1 MAETGSAAPA
11 ASKMAV
17 KVKKRVPR
25 PPARRRV
32 ERPRRLCDI
41 SMEEAETM
49 RYVQSLL
56 PLFTAKRWLILPPL
70 HCGVERYIFL
80 MNQHDTPNILQQ
92 IRRDTLRI
100 KAYPPQPQ
108 LFTTP
113 YDVTEA
119 MLRQA
124 KNIALVNTKVRN
136 RMQTLARRWKTRRL
150 KQANT
155 EDLLT
160 GEEPKQCIRLRDYEN
175 RSEYVFEADT
185 IHKDMYERL
194 LHSYYTFPE
203 PQAPRN
209 PYTNELL
216 TFTQF
221 FNVMTQLYQVPG
233 KKVHWALDALFSC
246 SYDLPRFQNIMA
258 SRLRQSLIQ
267 RIMSNPTNEIGTEV
281 LADFIEDCFEA
292 TILITSEELIKNRIL
307 LYRWA
312 ARNLVTHPQVCRWRT
327 ACYTHQLQRINA
339 IPPTLQQK
347 DALNRDIA
355 RLILET
361 PHPDVKNSFDSSP
374 PPPAAPVAALND
386 EDSHAWEE
394 EFGINQIYIITSDT
408 TLFEIDG

>member
-1 MAETGSAAPA
+1 MAETSSAAA

-17 KVKKRVPR
+17 KVKKRVAR
-25 PPARRRV
+25 PPARRRP
-32 ERPRRLCDI
+32 EMPRRPSDL
-41 SMEEAETM
+41 SMEEAETI
-49 RYVQSLL
+49 RYVKSLL

-80 MNQHDTPNILQQ
+80 MNQHTIPSILQQ
-92 IRRDTLRI
+92 IRRDTVRI
-100 KAYPPQPQ
+100 QTFPPQSQ

-119 MLRQA
+119 MLKQA

-160 GEEPKQCIRLRDYEN
+160 GEQPKQCIRLRDYEN

-221 FNVMTQLYQVPG
+221 FNVMTQLYDVPG
-233 KKVHWALDALFSC
+233 KKIHWALDALFSC
-246 SYDLPRFQNIMA
+246 SYDMSRFQNIMA
-258 SRLRQSLIQ
+258 SRLRHSLIQ

-292 TILITSEELIKNRIL
+292 TILLTSEEVIEYRIR

-312 ARNLVTHPQVCRWRT
+312 ARNLATHHQLCRWRM
-327 ACYTHQLQRINA
+327 ACYKHQLQRINA
-339 IPPTLQQK
+339 IPPTLEQK
-347 DALNRDIA
+347 DGLNREIA
-355 RLILET
+355 RLIVET
-361 PHPDVKNSFDSSP
+361 PHPDVKKSFDSSA
-374 PPPAAPVAALND
+374 PPPAAAAALND
-386 EDSHAWEE
+386 EEDPHAWEE
-394 EFGINQIYIITSDT
+394 DFGLNQIYIIMTDTS
-408 TLFEIDG
+408 LFEIDG

>member
-1 MAETGSAAPA
+1 MAETSSAAA

-17 KVKKRVPR
+17 KVKKRVAR
-25 PPARRRV
+25 PPARRRA
-32 ERPRRLCDI
+32 EMPRRPSDL
-41 SMEEAETM
+41 SMEEAETI
-49 RYVQSLL
+49 RYVKSLL
-56 PLFTAKRWLILPPL
+56 PLFTAKRWLILPQL

-80 MNQHDTPNILQQ
+80 MNQHTTSSILQQ
-92 IRRDTLRI
+92 IRRDTVRI
-100 KAYPPQPQ
+100 QTFPPQSQ

-119 MLRQA
+119 MLKQA

-160 GEEPKQCIRLRDYEN
+160 GEQPKQCIRLRDYEN

-194 LHSYYTFPE
+194 LQSYYTFPE

-221 FNVMTQLYQVPG
+221 FNVMTQLYDVPG
-233 KKVHWALDALFSC
+233 KKIHWALDALFSC
-246 SYDLPRFQNIMA
+246 SYDMSRFQNMMA
-258 SRLRQSLIQ
+258 SRLRHSLIQ

-292 TILITSEELIKNRIL
+292 TILLTSEEVIEYRIR

-312 ARNLVTHPQVCRWRT
+312 ARNLATHHQLCRWRM
-327 ACYTHQLQRINA
+327 ACYKHQLQRINA
-339 IPPTLQQK
+339 IPPTLEQK
-347 DALNRDIA
+347 DGLNREIA
-355 RLILET
+355 RLIVET
-361 PHPDVKNSFDSSP
+361 PHPDVKKSFDSSA
-374 PPPAAPVAALND
+374 PPPAAAAALND
-386 EDSHAWEE
+386 EEDPHAWEE
-394 EFGINQIYIITSDT
+394 DFGLNQIYIIMTDTS
-408 TLFEIDG
+408 LFEIDG